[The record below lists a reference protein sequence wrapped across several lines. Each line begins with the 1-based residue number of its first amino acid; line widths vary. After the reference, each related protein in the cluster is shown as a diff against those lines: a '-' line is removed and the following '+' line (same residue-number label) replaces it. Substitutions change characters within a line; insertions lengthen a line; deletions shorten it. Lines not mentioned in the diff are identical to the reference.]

1 MQAFINIINN
11 SKDTLNP
18 TDNIEDK
25 YIFIEAK
32 EIDNQC
38 VITIKDNGGG
48 IKLIESF
55 EPYFATKHQ
64 SKGTGLGLAMTY
76 KIITKMHQGTIIASN
91 TTFEF
96 NAQEHTRTYFTIIF
110 SQEV

>member
-48 IKLIESF
+48 IKLIESLN
-55 EPYFATKHQ
+55 H
-64 SKGTGLGLAMTY
+64 
-76 KIITKMHQGTIIASN
+76 I
-91 TTFEF
+91 
-96 NAQEHTRTYFTIIF
+96 
-110 SQEV
+110 SQLNISQREQV